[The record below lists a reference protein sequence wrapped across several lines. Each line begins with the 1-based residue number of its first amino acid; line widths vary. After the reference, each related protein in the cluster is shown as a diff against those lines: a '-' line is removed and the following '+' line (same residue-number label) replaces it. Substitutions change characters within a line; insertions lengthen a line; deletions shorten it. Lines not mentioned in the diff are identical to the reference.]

1 MGKSPEMAA
10 RNRRR
15 MGLADELSSMR
26 RRLTTMSRSQD
37 LLPSERTEVEQ
48 TADQVDDAANLIFRA
63 TR

>member
-26 RRLTTMSRSQD
+26 RRLTTVSRSQD
-37 LLPSERTEVEQ
+37 LLPSERVEMEQ
-48 TADQVDDAANLIFRA
+48 TAGKVDELVSLIFRA